1 MAVSKRLDNAGSTCQ
16 GFLRTCLAQCAKS
29 RPTILTCGAKAFD
42 SGRTDSLPRR
52 PRLTSPARN
61 SDDALSL
68 TNISVIMHMCAAS
81 FTVPMLLGC
90 FAGIIFYIVESRFV
104 LHEDALL
111 THGRGDAQQPA
122 PCQGCAPAEFCLEAC
137 HSSSLK
143 PQIHLIGP
151 NYPNPRPRC
160 VFWSYDGSQL
170 GNLRP
175 PFLFDVQPCLL
186 ALELGPRHLSIH
198 HCQPLFPVVQLLS
211 DSCRWLHPFLLRLRE
226 PSTQLVCNLMAKK
239 SIVLEALLFPLPF
252 VLYVFCVFCCCSAKQ
267 VCCSR
272 TRPCGNSAAPTRAA
286 PTRL

>member
-1 MAVSKRLDNAGSTCQ
+1 MWRQTCCRPGQSIILNLWRKTSLWSTFGTTEVVCQMAVSKRLDNAGSTCQ

-122 PCQGCAPAEFCLEAC
+122 HCQGCAPADLVSKLVF
-137 HSSSLK
+137 
-143 PQIHLIGP
+143 PQ
-151 NYPNPRPRC
+151 
-160 VFWSYDGSQL
+160 V
-170 GNLRP
+170 
-175 PFLFDVQPCLL
+175 
-186 ALELGPRHLSIH
+186 
-198 HCQPLFPVVQLLS
+198 
-211 DSCRWLHPFLLRLRE
+211 
-226 PSTQLVCNLMAKK
+226 
-239 SIVLEALLFPLPF
+239 
-252 VLYVFCVFCCCSAKQ
+252 
-267 VCCSR
+267 
-272 TRPCGNSAAPTRAA
+272 
-286 PTRL
+286 